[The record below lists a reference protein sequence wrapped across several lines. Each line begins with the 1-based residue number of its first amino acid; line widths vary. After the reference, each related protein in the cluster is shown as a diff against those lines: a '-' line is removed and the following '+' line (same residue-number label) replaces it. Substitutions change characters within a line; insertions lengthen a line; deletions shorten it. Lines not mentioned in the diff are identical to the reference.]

1 MGNRVGGT
9 IGVVKAYL
17 ASKAAGLLVVLLGV
31 TTLAF
36 VLGRMAPGDPAE
48 IVLERALGRPPT
60 DSQIDSMRHQ
70 MGLDRPVATQYAAWI
85 AGIAHGELGQSW
97 GSGDRVGTLLIERL
111 PRTLLLATTALLLSA
126 CVALPMGVWGAART
140 GSSVDH
146 VTRFTAVL
154 STSLPTFFIGYVL
167 MFLFGV
173 RLHLLPIFGFGSPRH
188 LVLPALTLAFGTTG
202 MLARVTRA
210 SVSGALQEPYVL
222 AAMARGVPRP
232 VVLFR
237 HALKAA
243 LVPILAVGALA
254 AGHLLSG
261 AMIVEWMFSWP
272 GLGTLGLDAIYN
284 RDYPLIQGLVLVSG
298 VTFTVVTFAADLA
311 YAWADPRVRLK
322 ARID

>member
-1 MGNRVGGT
+1 M
-9 IGVVKAYL
+9 KAYL
-17 ASKAAGLLVVLLGV
+17 ASKIAALLFVLLGV

-36 VLGRMAPGDPAE
+36 VLGRLAPGDPAE

-60 DSQIDSMRHQ
+60 ENQIDSMRHQ

-85 AGIAHGELGQSW
+85 MGIAHGELGQSW
-97 GSGDRVGTLLIERL
+97 GSGDRVSALLLERL
-111 PRTLLLATTALLLSA
+111 PRTLLLATTALVLSVT
-126 CVALPMGVWGAART
+126 VALPLGVWAAART
-140 GSSVDH
+140 GSPVDH
-146 VTRFTAVL
+146 LTRMSAVV

-167 MFLFGV
+167 MYLFGV
-173 RLHLLPIFGFGSPRH
+173 RLRLLPIFGFGSMRH
-188 LVLPALTLAFGTTG
+188 VVLPAVTLAFATTG
-202 MLARVTRA
+202 MFMRVTRV
-210 SVSGALQEPYVL
+210 SVAEALQQPFVL
-222 AAMARGVPRP
+222 AAKARGIPRV
-232 VVLFR
+232 VVLYR

-298 VTFTVVTFAADLA
+298 TAFTLVTFAADIA
-311 YAWADPRVRLK
+311 YAWADPRIHLQKVRV
-322 ARID
+322 

>member
-1 MGNRVGGT
+1 MKR
-9 IGVVKAYL
+9 YL
-17 ASKAAGLLVVLLGV
+17 ASKIAALLFVLLGV

-36 VLGRMAPGDPAE
+36 VLGRLAPGDPAE

-60 DSQIDSMRHQ
+60 DSQIVNMRHQ
-70 MGLDRPVATQYAAWI
+70 MGLDRPVAVQYAAWLS
-85 AGIAHGELGQSW
+85 GVAHGELGQSW
-97 GSGDRVGTLLIERL
+97 GSGGGVSALLIERL
-111 PRTLLLATTALLLSA
+111 PRTLLLAASALALSL
-126 CVALPMGVWGAART
+126 CLALPMGVWSAARS
-140 GSSVDH
+140 GSAIDH
-146 VTRFTAVL
+146 LTRAFAVL
-154 STSLPTFFIGYVL
+154 STSLPTYVIGYVL

-173 RLHLLPIFGFGSPRH
+173 RLHLLPTFGFGSARH
-188 LVLPALTLAFGTTG
+188 LVLPALTLAIGTTG

-210 SVSGALQEPYVL
+210 SVSNALREPFVL
-222 AAMARGVPRP
+222 AARARGIPHI

-298 VTFTVVTFAADLA
+298 VAFTLVTFLADVA
-311 YAWADPRVRLK
+311 YAWADPRIRLEVR
-322 ARID
+322 AS